1 LALTA
6 SETIRN
12 HAAFIWSVADL
23 LRGDYKQ
30 SEYGR
35 VILPL
40 VVLRRLDCVL
50 EPTKAKVVQTAAR
63 LEGKVANVD
72 PVHGRRRESSSTT
85 PLRSTCESCST
96 IPTASPTTCSPIS
109 PGSPQ
114 PPATSWTSSGA

>member
-1 LALTA
+1 LSLTA

-23 LRGDYKQ
+23 LRGDYKR

-40 VVLRRLDCVL
+40 VVLRRLDCVQ
-50 EPTKAKVVQTAAR
+50 EPTKGKVLQTAAR

-72 PVHGRRRESSSTT
+72 PLLRARPGVVKTLFDPACGTGRW
-85 PLRSTCESCST
+85 
-96 IPTASPTTCSPIS
+96 TA
-109 PGSPQ
+109 
-114 PPATSWTSSGA
+114 PAA